1 MRNNG
6 KGAQTF
12 LNTKVVFAYITLLTN
27 YNFLAID
34 FYYEENL
41 GSIIQIP
48 NKTWNT
54 FILKKISY
62 KIST

>member
-12 LNTKVVFAYITLLTN
+12 LNTKVVFACIRVLTN

-34 FYYEENL
+34 FYYEEIL
-41 GSIIQIP
+41 GIIIQIR
-48 NKTWNT
+48 KHETH
-54 FILKKISY
+54 SY
-62 KIST
+62 

>member
-41 GSIIQIP
+41 GSIIQIRKH
-48 NKTWNT
+48 KTH
-54 FILKKISY
+54 SY
-62 KIST
+62 

>member
-12 LNTKVVFAYITLLTN
+12 LNNKVVFAYITLLTK
-27 YNFLAID
+27 YNFLVID

-41 GSIIQIP
+41 GSIIQII
-48 NKTWNT
+48 KHETH
-54 FILKKISY
+54 SY
-62 KIST
+62 

>member
-12 LNTKVVFAYITLLTN
+12 LNTKVVFAYITLVLTN
-27 YNFLAID
+27 YNFLVID

-41 GSIIQIP
+41 GSIIQIR
-48 NKTWNT
+48 KHETH
-54 FILKKISY
+54 SY
-62 KIST
+62 